1 MGAPVVRWQVISPR
15 PDDVSRFYGA
25 VFGWTES
32 RANALGYRALHT
44 GSADGI
50 QGGVWPAPA
59 DAPTFVQLFVEV
71 ADIDATI
78 AAVAAHGGSV
88 IVPKSVLPDGEIMAV
103 VRDPLGTSVG
113 LVTPAASSPPP
124 ASS

>member
-1 MGAPVVRWQVISPR
+1 MGAPVMRWQIVSPR

-32 RANALGYRALHT
+32 RANALGYRELQT
-44 GSADGI
+44 GSAHGI
-50 QGGVWPAPA
+50 HGGVWPAPP
-59 DAPTFVQLFVEV
+59 DAPTFVQLFVQV

-78 AAVAAHGGSV
+78 AAVVAHGGSV
-88 IVPKSVLPDGEIMAV
+88 IVPKSVLPEGDAMAV
-103 VRDPLGTSVG
+103 VRDPLGVSVG
-113 LVTPAASSPPP
+113 LVTAAASSPPP